1 MAKKI
6 NILSLDYIWETI
18 EYEIIN
24 LLNDYDALDSVDKDT
39 FHLIGHHLLKYI
51 IRQITTCTV
60 DFDQTE
66 EGLQTFLSTERY
78 PFNIFYIDYDDISSN
93 KEILEYMDKETF
105 VKKLKGMIRDFNKIT
120 NNRILELKFPYKNK
134 KNISLGE
141 DTKTEEALKIKKEI
155 LLQHKQKKKT
165 PIKTILK
172 LCKKYSI
179 VLDELKIRKIS
190 CH

>member
-93 KEILEYMDKETF
+93 KEILEYMDK
-105 VKKLKGMIRDFNKIT
+105 
-120 NNRILELKFPYKNK
+120 
-134 KNISLGE
+134 
-141 DTKTEEALKIKKEI
+141 
-155 LLQHKQKKKT
+155 
-165 PIKTILK
+165 
-172 LCKKYSI
+172 
-179 VLDELKIRKIS
+179 
-190 CH
+190 